1 MRQVIISSGIIL
13 MVLFIWAC
21 GDNLNS
27 GNEILSLTVSDSLVE
42 AGGSVLLVCTA
53 VDEDGES
60 LGYIWKSASGTL
72 TPNGSKATWTAPLK
86 HGIYLI
92 SCTVTDGYGA
102 TDVAT
107 IAIEV
112 TPVPGIGV
120 SGTVLNA
127 VDRSPVANVLVIISG
142 YTGTTNDNGDYTIL
156 NVGTGNHD
164 AAGSSD
170 GFCPFSAPFV
180 IPDDYEGETFTYN
193 FSMSPVLIAGQ
204 TRMVLNWGETP
215 PDLDSHVLTP
225 IIDGST
231 HHIYFSNPGSYIT
244 APYAKLDTDDTD
256 GYGPETITINQSFSG
271 TYIYYI
277 KNYSGVSD
285 GLKNSGAVAQIYS
298 GESCAATIIEV
309 PTDTD
314 GLYWYVCDIDG
325 ATGNI
330 TVVNQIQQD
339 IVQKT
344 YVPDDNFEQALI
356 DLGYDGVLDD
366 YVLTDNIS
374 GVTSLTVDGKEI
386 SDLTGIQ
393 DFTALELLYC
403 ETNLLT
409 SLDVSN
415 NLVLSQVH
423 AMDNQLTSVDV
434 SNNSALE
441 VLNVA
446 HSQLDSLD
454 VSNNI
459 SLNTF
464 DCYGNNLTY
473 LNMKN
478 GVTVGLTEFI
488 ARNNSLVCIET
499 LDPDYATENWT
510 HANGNI
516 DDGVIFAIEC
526 P

>member
-1 MRQVIISSGIIL
+1 M
-13 MVLFIWAC
+13 
-21 GDNLNS
+21 
-27 GNEILSLTVSDSLVE
+27 
-42 AGGSVLLVCTA
+42 
-53 VDEDGES
+53 
-60 LGYIWKSASGTL
+60 
-72 TPNGSKATWTAPLK
+72 
-86 HGIYLI
+86 
-92 SCTVTDGYGA
+92 
-102 TDVAT
+102 
-107 IAIEV
+107 
-112 TPVPGIGV
+112 
-120 SGTVLNA
+120 
-127 VDRSPVANVLVIISG
+127 
-142 YTGTTNDNGDYTIL
+142 
-156 NVGTGNHD
+156 
-164 AAGSSD
+164 
-170 GFCPFSAPFV
+170 
-180 IPDDYEGETFTYN
+180 
-193 FSMSPVLIAGQ
+193 
-204 TRMVLNWGETP
+204 
-215 PDLDSHVLTP
+215 
-225 IIDGST
+225 
-231 HHIYFSNPGSYIT
+231 
-244 APYAKLDTDDTD
+244 
-256 GYGPETITINQSFSG
+256 
-271 TYIYYI
+271 
-277 KNYSGVSD
+277 
-285 GLKNSGAVAQIYS
+285 
-298 GESCAATIIEV
+298 
-309 PTDTD
+309 
-314 GLYWYVCDIDG
+314 CDIDG

-454 VSNNI
+454 VSNNT

-510 HANGNI
+510 YANGNI